1 MRVHPTPSFT
11 VGIEEEYLLVD
22 RTTRDVVSDP
32 PREIFEQCAAQ
43 AKSGVVMPE
52 LLRAQIEVDTHVC
65 KTIAEARADLAR
77 LRGIV
82 TQVAENFGLAPIAAS
97 THPFAHWQV
106 QRHTDK
112 QRYQMLSRD
121 MQSLARRMLIC
132 GMHVHVGIEDD
143 ELRVH
148 LLNQFTH
155 FLPLL
160 LALSTSSPFWEGQ
173 KTGLMSYR
181 LPVFD
186 TFPRTG
192 LPERFA
198 SFAEYQ
204 QQVAIL
210 QKSGIIEDATVI
222 WWDLRPSA
230 RYPTLEMRITDVCTR
245 LDDAASLAAL
255 TQCTLHHLYRLRM
268 KHQSWQVYP
277 RFLVDQNR
285 WRAMRYGYDEGLV
298 DFASGDVVPVQE
310 MVIELV
316 EMLREDAEA
325 LGCVRELVGVLEIL
339 KRGTSAH
346 RQINVYEDS
355 LAAGADEAEALK
367 AVVDMLISESMFSVF

>member
-1 MRVHPTPSFT
+1 
-11 VGIEEEYLLVD
+11 
-22 RTTRDVVSDP
+22 
-32 PREIFEQCAAQ
+32 
-43 AKSGVVMPE
+43 
-52 LLRAQIEVDTHVC
+52 
-65 KTIAEARADLAR
+65 
-77 LRGIV
+77 
-82 TQVAENFGLAPIAAS
+82 VAENFGLAPIAAS

-210 QKSGIIEDATVI
+210 QKSGVIEDATVI

-255 TQCTLHHLYRLRM
+255 TQCTLHHLYHLRM

-298 DFASGDVVPVQE
+298 DFASGDVVPVEE

-325 LGCVRELVGVLEIL
+325 LGCVLELAGVLEIL

-367 AVVDMLISESMFSVF
+367 AVVDMLISESVFSVF